1 MVCFIKNCKIIKKS
15 PSPLATQK
23 GLPGEDWA
31 EVLPIQKLLET
42 NQVTPENFMQIGLSV
57 QKLFM
62 IVCRSDAQTHKL
74 HTTWITP
81 LPDTGMGGIF
91 YTPFFYL
98 FTHYVCLL
106 CLLTLFC
113 SDNIISSLGKMS
125 MADTDKRQIWTLSV
139 RQKIVCHVLVAR

>member
-1 MVCFIKNCKIIKKS
+1 MGLFYKKLQNNKKI
-15 PSPLATQK
+15 PLPLATQK

-74 HTTWITP
+74 HTT
-81 LPDTGMGGIF
+81 
-91 YTPFFYL
+91 
-98 FTHYVCLL
+98 
-106 CLLTLFC
+106 
-113 SDNIISSLGKMS
+113 
-125 MADTDKRQIWTLSV
+125 
-139 RQKIVCHVLVAR
+139 